1 MAVGVV
7 MVMVEEDTLLVVME
21 VEVDEGG
28 DLSVG
33 VVRVVWPRR
42 FSLTAFSSRSRV
54 AFSRPSRVGS
64 FFYRLPLT

>member
-21 VEVDEGG
+21 VEVDEGD

-33 VVRVVWPRR
+33 VVRV
-42 FSLTAFSSRSRV
+42 A
-54 AFSRPSRVGS
+54 
-64 FFYRLPLT
+64 